1 MLNCIWNGKLI
12 EAEQIS
18 KTEDS
23 ESSVRRASE
32 NHELKCT
39 DPFCKCSI
47 CYKHGPKRSPHFA
60 HIGES
65 NCAYAAFEKMILQSN
80 GLFGHHCIHIS
91 QI

>member
-23 ESSVRRASE
+23 ESLVRRASE

-47 CYKHGPKRSPHFA
+47 
-60 HIGES
+60 
-65 NCAYAAFEKMILQSN
+65 
-80 GLFGHHCIHIS
+80 
-91 QI
+91 